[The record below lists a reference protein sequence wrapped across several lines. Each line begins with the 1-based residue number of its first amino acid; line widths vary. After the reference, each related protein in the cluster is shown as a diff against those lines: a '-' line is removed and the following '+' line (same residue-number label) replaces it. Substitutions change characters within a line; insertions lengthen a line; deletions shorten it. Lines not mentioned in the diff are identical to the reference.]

1 LRDIALL
8 LHRRICPGFGQPTS
22 KEIKMKS
29 SSLLR
34 LLAFSAVISL
44 IGCSGTATKSPD
56 VTDNVRKALD
66 QANLHDVKV
75 SQDRDKGVVTLTG
88 QVAAPADKAQAESV
102 TKSIA
107 GSQVVADE
115 IAVVP
120 PGPGASDAKTVNSDL
135 DNGIGKNL
143 DAALVQSKMNK
154 DVKYDVKNGVVTLTG
169 EVNSQAK
176 RAQVEK
182 VAAGVPNVQ
191 QVVNELQVKNQKA
204 STTQ

>member
-1 LRDIALL
+1 
-8 LHRRICPGFGQPTS
+8 
-22 KEIKMKS
+22 MKS
-29 SSLLR
+29 SSLVR
-34 LLAFSAVISL
+34 LLTLASVTSL
-44 IGCSGTATKSPD
+44 IGCSGGATKSPD
-56 VTDNVRKALD
+56 VTDNVRKALH
-66 QANLHDVKV
+66 QANLQDVKV

-88 QVAAPADKAQAESV
+88 KVAADADKAQAESI

-120 PGPGASDAKTVNSDL
+120 PGPNSSDVKTVNSDL
-135 DNGIGKNL
+135 DQGIEKNL
-143 DAALVQSKMNK
+143 DAALIRNRFKK

-204 STTQ
+204 SSTQ

>member
-1 LRDIALL
+1 
-8 LHRRICPGFGQPTS
+8 
-22 KEIKMKS
+22 MKS
-29 SSLLR
+29 RSLAR
-34 LLAFSAVISL
+34 LLTLAAVISL
-44 IGCSGTATKSPD
+44 VGCSGGATKSPD
-56 VTDNVRKALD
+56 VTDSVRKALD

-75 SQDRDKGVVTLTG
+75 RQDRDKGVVTLTG
-88 QVAAPADKAQAESV
+88 QVAADADKAQAESI
-102 TKSIA
+102 TKSIV

-120 PGPGASDAKTVNSDL
+120 PGPGSSDAKTVNSDL
-135 DNGIGKNL
+135 DKGIEKNL
-143 DAALVQSKMNK
+143 DAALIQNRLNK

-182 VAAGVPNVQ
+182 VAAGVPHVQ

-204 STTQ
+204 SSTQ